1 MHDLQALAGQP
12 LQHLQQLCNKFRP
25 PLRVAG
31 HVHRPAQLQDVHLL
45 CESAGQFCLFIVSM
59 GVLSV
64 VVNVMEKEDNE
75 QALGERWY
83 TFIIIVYAGIAR

>member
-1 MHDLQALAGQP
+1 MINFDHHCVWLGTCIGRRNYKMFIYFVSLLA
-12 LQHLQQLCNKFRP
+12 
-25 PLRVAG
+25 
-31 HVHRPAQLQDVHLL
+31 
-45 CESAGQFCLFIVSM
+45 SFCLFIVSM

-83 TFIIIVYAGIAR
+83 TFIIIVYAGIVR

>member
-1 MHDLQALAGQP
+1 MWLGTCIGRRNYKMFIYFVSLLA
-12 LQHLQQLCNKFRP
+12 
-25 PLRVAG
+25 
-31 HVHRPAQLQDVHLL
+31 
-45 CESAGQFCLFIVSM
+45 SFCLFIVSM

-83 TFIIIVYAGIAR
+83 TFILIVYAGIVR

>member
-1 MHDLQALAGQP
+1 MFIYFVSLLAS
-12 LQHLQQLCNKFRP
+12 FY
-25 PLRVAG
+25 
-31 HVHRPAQLQDVHLL
+31 
-45 CESAGQFCLFIVSM
+45 LFIVSM

-83 TFIIIVYAGIAR
+83 TFILIVYAGIVR

>member
-1 MHDLQALAGQP
+1 MWLGTCIGRRNYKMFIYFVSLLA
-12 LQHLQQLCNKFRP
+12 
-25 PLRVAG
+25 
-31 HVHRPAQLQDVHLL
+31 
-45 CESAGQFCLFIVSM
+45 SFCLFIVSM

-83 TFIIIVYAGIAR
+83 TFIIIVYAGIVR

>member
-1 MHDLQALAGQP
+1 MWLGTCIGRRNYKMFIYFVSLLA
-12 LQHLQQLCNKFRP
+12 
-25 PLRVAG
+25 
-31 HVHRPAQLQDVHLL
+31 
-45 CESAGQFCLFIVSM
+45 SFCLFIVSM

-83 TFIIIVYAGIAR
+83 TFILIVYAGIVS

>member
-1 MHDLQALAGQP
+1 MWLGTCIGRRNYKMFIYFVSLLAS
-12 LQHLQQLCNKFRP
+12 FY
-25 PLRVAG
+25 
-31 HVHRPAQLQDVHLL
+31 
-45 CESAGQFCLFIVSM
+45 LFIVSM

-83 TFIIIVYAGIAR
+83 TFILIVYAGIVR

>member
-1 MHDLQALAGQP
+1 VWLGTCIGRRNYKMFIYFVSLLA
-12 LQHLQQLCNKFRP
+12 
-25 PLRVAG
+25 
-31 HVHRPAQLQDVHLL
+31 
-45 CESAGQFCLFIVSM
+45 SFCLFIVSM

-83 TFIIIVYAGIAR
+83 TFIIIVYAGIVR